1 MNYELVVGYRIN
13 FLDRVVRSKHK
24 DKAMGRIV
32 GFEKER
38 TGVVLD
44 IEFEGKER
52 SRKCRRGQLNFLY
65 LR

>member
-1 MNYELVVGYRIN
+1 
-13 FLDRVVRSKHK
+13 
-24 DKAMGRIV
+24 MGRIV